1 MKISIFMLTT
11 LISSAI
17 ALQQFAELS
26 FDKKTIKFPDSPE
39 GVVLEHYLK
48 YTNTGSAP
56 LIFETYKVSCPC
68 TKVELPQ
75 APIAPGQTD
84 SLLITFDTK
93 GKSYYQDRE
102 ILIFSNTKKQVDKI
116 RLKVFVQ

>member
-56 LIFETYKVSCPC
+56 LVFETYKVSCPC
-68 TKVELPQ
+68 TKVELPTS
-75 APIAPGQTD
+75 PIAPGQTD
-84 SLLITFDTK
+84 SLHITFDTK

>member
-1 MKISIFMLTT
+1 MLTT
-11 LISSAI
+11 LISSAF

-26 FDKKTIKFPDSPE
+26 FAKKTIKFPDSPE

-68 TKVELPQ
+68 TKVELPTE
-75 APIAPGQTD
+75 PIAPGKTD
-84 SLLITFDTK
+84 SLRITFDTT

-102 ILIFSNTKKQVDKI
+102 IHIFTNSKKKVDKI
-116 RLKVFVQ
+116 RVKVFVQ

>member
-68 TKVELPQ
+68 TKVELP
-75 APIAPGQTD
+75 ASPIAPGQTD
-84 SLLITFDTK
+84 SLHITFDTK

>member
-26 FDKKTIKFPDSPE
+26 FEKKTIKFPDSPE

-48 YTNTGSAP
+48 YTNTGNAP
-56 LIFETYKVSCPC
+56 LVFETFKVSCPC
-68 TKVELPQ
+68 TKVELPTE
-75 APIAPGQTD
+75 AIAPGKTD

-102 ILIFSNTKKQVDKI
+102 ILIFSNTKKKVDKI